1 MKKQLSSILLAV
13 SIFTLNA
20 LPVRAF
26 DNIGW
31 TEGSDTVMLRGR
43 WCFKFIELGLL
54 CVDL

>member
-1 MKKQLSSILLAV
+1 MKKQLFSVLLAV

-20 LPVRAF
+20 LPVGAF
-26 DNIGW
+26 DRLSLA
-31 TEGSDTVMLRGR
+31 EGNNTVMLRGR